1 MLEKISIIAGLEKQG
16 QAVYNG
22 IEDLM
27 LTIGWWQNYQSQL
40 NIFDPPNGYIISK
53 NTSGAE
59 C

>member
-40 NIFDPPNGYIISK
+40 NIFDPPKG
-53 NTSGAE
+53 
-59 C
+59 